1 MFLNDF
7 LQNIHKSPEDD
18 SSVIPKKT
26 AIAKVSGR
34 LRPVFKL
41 LAVEP
46 RVMFDGAVVATAE
59 VAFDL
64 GSLSGFATDARSFES
79 SREATVSKTT
89 LETKVLESESQE
101 SIPPNASMGPHQ
113 LLVVDPGVSNWQ
125 SLIASVSKDVDVLVL
140 DPTRNGLIQIAER
153 ATALGQVNAL
163 HVLSHG
169 EQARLTLAGADIDVT
184 ELIRSQAALQ
194 AIGRAMTA
202 DGDILLYGCDVALGS
217 AGGAFIGLIAQYS
230 QADVAASV
238 NPTGAA
244 ALGGDWVLEAS
255 TGAIEAGVVIAR
267 AQQASFQQ
275 VLAPGSEPVLTIQKG
290 VVSDDITGPSARIF
304 LVDDSNT
311 PTAETLLIGA
321 AGNAGNP
328 IVGIVNA
335 SSGLSLDTDESNVDG
350 SDTVRY
356 AVVVTNTVSLD
367 IYAFDIKLSDALP
380 TGVSLADVSNF
391 KITLGN
397 GTVVY
402 DGLIGTQSNVLRGD
416 DGSVLSD
423 LASTTA
429 AFFNGAQGL
438 EFVDPSGGLGLL
450 TGAGNAGASSG
461 TNVLV
466 VTYDVT
472 LNASSALVTQAGRS
486 LTSSAS
492 LFSYSDVD
500 AAANLLAAPISE
512 EATINIANASIAKV
526 VIGTSEIHTLS
537 TDVAIG
543 ETVTY
548 QVTISI
554 PEGTHMPVVFHD
566 CLDDDQA
573 TGGGPADYLAGMSH
587 VGIDSIVFSSGLVS
601 DKGTDLATL
610 QASGAITFGAV
621 NGFEDRGL
629 TIDFNQL
636 SNSNNSNATAET
648 ITITYRT
655 LVLDRPRNQE
665 GALLLNFA
673 DIKVDGVQ
681 QALDTDGVRVR
692 EPNWMINVTPD
703 NAVHQ
708 AGDIVTFTVTVM
720 GNNITGFTGTLDEM
734 LSGLP
739 VGLTYVPG
747 SFVVDPTSTVVGD
760 LSANAGNMSATISR
774 LAPGDKAVFTFQT
787 VVGAG
792 VSPGQSLSIPAL
804 VRYSSLAFD
813 PDNTGTLSA
822 TLTEIT
828 IGGLQQDSE
837 RTGAQ
842 GVGGALNDY
851 ARTDT
856 GSLLI
861 AAPQVT
867 LTIVQ
872 TSETNTSPDSGNSA
886 SPGLPE
892 NIPVAIGEVV
902 RYRAL
907 VRLPESTS
915 LDAGIRVSLP
925 VGLRFLNDGAI
936 AYALVA
942 DGGLTSSTLGG
953 AMTDGGTPGNP
964 EDIAAIR
971 PTALLPGSAITR
983 VGGGTAFVSGDDV
996 LFLLGDLMNADGDAD
1011 AEWVVLEF
1019 NAVVED
1025 QLSNQ
1030 DALTN
1035 HRGSAPLASATALST
1050 QFDFVT
1056 NASLTA
1062 AVGGTSDI
1070 DTVTVREPAIVDLS
1084 KTVLSTTGNTATF
1097 SIVFSNTGNE
1107 EAYNVRLVDDY
1118 LGAININPSSV
1129 SVTSIT
1135 SAAGY
1140 VVNPTSDAIDVTIA
1154 KLDPGQSVTIIYTV
1168 VITDLSLPVPPQQAQ
1183 IVYEGLSS
1191 AGMTLIPMQGG
1202 APIVGVLS
1210 STPGVIRNGAS
1221 FVADLIGQDNYIDQ
1235 VSAGSGVIAG
1245 RLWDDT
1251 NVVGNANSANGIY
1264 DSGGSPDT
1272 PLANVDVTLEWIGPG
1287 PSPLGFP
1294 IIVQTDAD
1302 GKYCFAGLPPGDY
1315 RVVIPGPTLTTVS
1328 DGVVKERYESDGGI
1342 NQVIALTLP
1351 NGTKLDGN
1359 DFAFVQ
1365 INETPT
1371 VILPSSSITFDE
1383 DQTLCFDGGSGTVG
1397 SLTHAGL
1404 ITVGDP
1410 DSHDPSSQNVIITS
1424 TQGILDI
1431 GVAGVANNATL
1442 NGVLIAGDLSS
1453 TLSLTGTRAD
1463 INALLATLCYKPTA
1477 NYFGPAQISVT
1488 MNDRGNGG
1496 DLPAGN
1502 GIPFEPGADN
1512 LSATEIISLTINN
1525 IADPTEARPD
1535 EQTIVEPNPGP
1546 ALSLTG
1552 NAVRTSPGANPPG
1565 DVADFDIDNDVLTV
1579 VGVAPGN
1586 AADLANTY
1594 LSTGVGTS
1602 IPGLYGS
1609 LVLSPDGSY
1618 SYTPNASAQ
1627 TIPQG
1632 STVDDVFSYT
1642 ISDGGPTPN
1651 RDTTTI
1657 TIHITGTNDGP
1668 IARPDA
1674 NSINANASAPK
1685 TGNAVTGGSSGD
1697 QVDTDVDAGEVL
1709 KVQGVQSGT
1718 VAGPISGGV
1727 ASSIA
1732 GAYGSVRLNADGS
1745 YSYTV
1750 NANDP
1755 AVRALNGT
1763 QTLTDTFSYTVCDS
1777 QLASATTTL
1786 IITINGQNEPPSG
1799 TDKTF
1804 TILEDAPPIRLTAT
1818 DFGFSDPDAGDS
1830 FKAVRIDSL
1839 PIAASGL
1846 LSFNGVAITVGQI
1859 IPVASINQIVFTPA
1873 ANANSALLG
1882 GNPGFNFSVCDVN
1895 GPAFDPA
1902 PNRISFNITPVN
1914 DPPLAPNEVFTVARD
1929 VTLTSPGAKLT
1940 AVQGPTDPDL
1950 PNDTLQIQVQSLPSA
1965 GQGVFYRPGAFGA
1978 VPLSVGD
1985 LLTPAQLQQLCFV
1998 PSPALTGTP
2007 NPDGSIPAG
2016 TLGYKVTDVTG
2027 ATANG
2032 SIAIVVPANLPPIA
2046 PDQVF
2051 IVTQG
2056 VGLTSPQSVLN
2067 NLTDTSGMGTG
2078 VALPSDPDQPTST
2091 LTVTI
2096 TSLPDAATQGTFY
2109 RPVVGG
2115 IPVALAVG
2123 DTLMPAQLQQ
2133 LQFVP
2138 SPNLGGSPN
2147 AQGLLN
2153 AGALTYVASDGRG
2166 GSDPGSIA
2174 INVRPVPPG
2183 QVPSPVPVPPKAE
2196 SVPFVPTGATPSNS
2210 AFVGNAVA
2218 QSGMARQADDLR
2230 VTQLQ
2235 DRSLFDP
2242 FNSLA
2247 VKASDVSDIRIAKA
2261 DVGKAKA
2268 ERPQKEEDDC
2278 EPDKPK
2284 VKMKPKAV
2292 KRALAEEKLGPKT
2305 QNFSEMLTTE
2315 KKRMKIPVK
2324 MKAKPIVQNVC

>member
-1 MFLNDF
+1 MFLNEF
-7 LQNIHKSPEDD
+7 LQNNNKSPEDD
-18 SSVIPKKT
+18 CTVIPKKT
-26 AIAKVSGR
+26 ASAKVSGR
-34 LRPVFKL
+34 LRPEFKL
-41 LAVEP
+41 LAIEP
-46 RVMFDGAVVATAE
+46 RVMFDGAALATAE

-64 GSLSGFATDARSFES
+64 VAPSGSSAEARSFEF
-79 SREATVSKTT
+79 SRDTPTRETG
-89 LETKVLESESQE
+89 LETKILESNSPALVTQGI
-101 SIPPNASMGPHQ
+101 SVGPRQ
-113 LLVVDPGVSNWQ
+113 LLVVDPGVSDWRN
-125 SLIASVSKDVDVLVL
+125 LIASVTADVDVLVL
-140 DPTRNGLIQIAER
+140 DPTRNGLSQIAER
-153 ATALGQVNAL
+153 AQTLGQVSAL

-169 EQARLTLAGADIDVT
+169 EQARLTLAGADIDVA

-202 DGDILLYGCDVALGS
+202 DGDILLYGCDVGLGS
-217 AGGAFIGLIAQYS
+217 AGGAFIGLIAQYT

-238 NPTGAA
+238 NPTGASS
-244 ALGGDWVLEAS
+244 LGGDWTLEAN
-255 TGAIEAGVVIAR
+255 TGAIETGVVIAR
-267 AQQASFQQ
+267 AQQTAFQHL
-275 VLAPGSEPVLTIQKG
+275 LAPGSEPVLTIQKG
-290 VVSDDITGPSARIF
+290 VVADDVAGSSARIF

-321 AGNAGNP
+321 AGNTGNP
-328 IVGIVNA
+328 IVGVITA
-335 SSGLSLDTDESNVDG
+335 TTGLTLDTDESNVDG

-356 AVVVTNTVSLD
+356 AIVVTNTVSLD
-367 IYAFDIKLSDALP
+367 IYAFDIKISDALP
-380 TGVSLADVSNF
+380 SGVSLADVSNF
-391 KITLGN
+391 RVTLGN

-402 DGLIGTQSNVLRGD
+402 DGSIGTQGNVLRGD
-416 DGSVLSD
+416 DGSLLSD
-423 LASTTA
+423 LASTQA

-438 EFVDPSGGLGLL
+438 EFVDAPGGLGLL
-450 TGAGNAGASSG
+450 TGAGNVGASSG
-461 TNVLV
+461 SNVLI

-472 LNASSALVTQAGRS
+472 LNSSSAAVTQAGRS

-500 AAANLLAAPISE
+500 AAPNLLTAGALSE

-526 VIGTSEIHTLS
+526 VIGTSEAHTS
-537 TDVAIG
+537 GTDVAIG
-543 ETVTY
+543 EVVTY
-548 QVTISI
+548 QVTITI
-554 PEGTHMPVVFHD
+554 PEGTHQPVIFHD

-573 TGGGPADYLAGMSH
+573 TGGAPADYLAGMSH
-587 VGIDSIVFSSGLVS
+587 LGIDSIFFSSGLVS
-601 DKGTDLATL
+601 DKGSDLATL
-610 QASGAITFGAV
+610 QSSGAIAFGPV

-629 TIDFNQL
+629 TINFNQL
-636 SNSNNSNATAET
+636 SNTNTNNATAET

-665 GALLLNFA
+665 GKLLLNFA

-681 QALDTDGVRVR
+681 QALDTDGVRVH
-692 EPNWMINVTPD
+692 EPDWMINVTPD

-708 AGDIVTFTVTVM
+708 AGDVVTFTVTVM
-720 GNNITGFTGTLDEM
+720 GNNITGFTGTLDAM
-734 LSGLP
+734 LAGMPAGLS
-739 VGLTYVPG
+739 YVSG
-747 SFVVDPTSTVVGD
+747 SFVVDAASTVVGD
-760 LSANAGNMSATISR
+760 LSANPGDMSATISR
-774 LAPGDKAVFTFQT
+774 LAPGDKAVFTFQAS
-787 VVGAG
+787 VGAG
-792 VSPGQSLSIPAL
+792 VSPGQTLSIPAL
-804 VRYSSLAFD
+804 VRYSSLPLD
-813 PDNTGTLSA
+813 PDNTGTLSS
-822 TLTEIT
+822 TLTEPT
-828 IGGLQQDSE
+828 IGALQQDSE

-851 ARTDT
+851 ARSDT

-872 TSETNTSPDSGNSA
+872 TSEANTSPDSGNSVN
-886 SPGLPE
+886 PGLAE
-892 NIPVAIGEVV
+892 SIPVAIGEVV

-907 VRLPESTS
+907 VRLPQSSS

-925 VGLRFLNDGAI
+925 DGLLFLNDGATT
-936 AYALVA
+936 YALVS
-942 DGGLTSSTLGG
+942 DGGLTSSTLAG
-953 AMTDGGTPGNP
+953 AVPDGGTPTNP
-964 EDIAAIR
+964 QDIAAIR

-983 VGGGTAFVSGDDV
+983 LGGGTSFATGDDV
-996 LFLLGDLMNADGDAD
+996 LFLFGDLINADGDAD
-1011 AEWVVLEF
+1011 AEWVVVEF

-1035 HRGSAPLASATALST
+1035 HRGSAPQASATALAT
-1050 QFDFVT
+1050 QFEFVT
-1056 NASLTA
+1056 DASSA
-1062 AVGGTSDI
+1062 AVVRGSSDI
-1070 DTVTVREPAIVDLS
+1070 DTVTVREPAIIDLS

-1097 SIVFSNTGNE
+1097 SIQFSNTGSE

-1118 LGAININPSSV
+1118 AGAINISPASV
-1129 SVTSIT
+1129 SVLSIT
-1135 SAAGY
+1135 TAAGY
-1140 VVNPTSDAIDVTIA
+1140 VVNPSSDAVDLTIA
-1154 KLDPGQSVTIIYTV
+1154 QLNPGQSVTIVYTV
-1168 VITDLSLPVPPQQAQ
+1168 DITDLSLPVPPRQVQ

-1202 APIVGVLS
+1202 GPISGVLS
-1210 STPGVIRNGAS
+1210 STPGAIRNGAS
-1221 FVADLIGQDNYIDQ
+1221 FVADLIAQDNYIDQ
-1235 VSAGSGVIAG
+1235 VFAGSGVIAG

-1251 NVVGNANSANGIY
+1251 NVVGSANSANGVY
-1264 DSGGSPDT
+1264 EAGAGLDK
-1272 PLANVDVTLEWIGPG
+1272 PLANVNVTLEWVGPG

-1294 IIVQTDAD
+1294 IVVQTDAD

-1315 RVVIPGPTLTTVS
+1315 KVVIPGPTLATAA
-1328 DGVVKERYESDGGI
+1328 DGVVQERYESDGAI
-1342 NQVIALTLP
+1342 NQMIAVSLP
-1351 NGTKLDGN
+1351 NGAKSDGN

-1371 VILPSSSITFDE
+1371 VTVPFSSFTFDE

-1397 SLTHAGL
+1397 SLTHVGF
-1404 ITVGDP
+1404 ITIGDP
-1410 DSHDPSSQNVIITS
+1410 DSQDPTTQNVILTA

-1431 GVAGVANNATL
+1431 GVPGVANTAL
-1442 NGVLIAGDLSS
+1442 NSVTISGDLTTS
-1453 TLSLTGTRAD
+1453 LSLIGTRAD
-1463 INALLATLCYKPTA
+1463 INALLATLCYKPTT

-1488 MNDRGNGG
+1488 INDRGNGG

-1502 GIPFEPGADN
+1502 GIPFEAIADN
-1512 LSATEIISLTINN
+1512 LSATKIISLTINN
-1525 IADPTEARPD
+1525 VADPTEARPD
-1535 EQTIVEPNPGP
+1535 EQTIMEPNPGP
-1546 ALSLTG
+1546 ATALTG
-1552 NAVRTSPGANPPG
+1552 NAVRTNPGANPPG
-1565 DVADFDIDNDVLTV
+1565 DVADFDVDNDVLTV

-1586 AADLANTY
+1586 GADLANTY
-1594 LSTGVGTS
+1594 LNTGVGS
-1602 IPGLYGS
+1602 PIPGLYGS

-1618 SYTPNASAQ
+1618 SYTPNANAQ

-1632 STVDDVFSYT
+1632 VTADDVFSYT

-1668 IARPDA
+1668 VALPDT
-1674 NSINANASAPK
+1674 NSISANASVPK
-1685 TGNAVTGGSSGD
+1685 TGNAVTGGSPGD
-1697 QVDTDVDAGEVL
+1697 QADTDIDSGEIL
-1709 KVQGVQSGT
+1709 KVQGVQAGI
-1718 VAGPISGGV
+1718 VAGPITGGV

-1755 AVRALNGT
+1755 AVMALNGT

-1786 IITINGQNEPPSG
+1786 IITINGQNEPPAG

-1804 TILEDAPPIRLTAT
+1804 TILEDAPPIRLTPS

-1839 PIAASGL
+1839 PVAASGV
-1846 LSFNGVAITVGQI
+1846 LSFNGVAITVGQV
-1859 IPVASINQIVFTPA
+1859 IPFANINQIVFSPA
-1873 ANANSALLG
+1873 ANINSAVLG
-1882 GNPGFNFSVCDVN
+1882 ANPGFDFSVCDVN

-1902 PNRISFNITPVN
+1902 PNRVSFNITPVS

-1929 VTLTSPGAKLT
+1929 VTLTSPGAKLS
-1940 AVQGPTDPDL
+1940 AVQGPSDPDL
-1950 PNDTLQIQVQSLPSA
+1950 PNDTLQIQVLSLPTAS
-1965 GQGVFYRPGAFGA
+1965 QGVFYRPAPGGV
-1978 VPLSVGD
+1978 VPVSIGD

-1998 PSPALTGTP
+1998 PSPLLSSTP
-2007 NPDGSIPAG
+2007 NPDGTIPAG
-2016 TLGYKVTDVTG
+2016 ALGYKVTDVTG
-2027 ATANG
+2027 ASANG
-2032 SIAIVVPANLPPIA
+2032 SIAIIVPANLPPVA

-2051 IVTQG
+2051 IVNQG
-2056 VGLTSPQSVLN
+2056 VGLTSPQSILN
-2067 NLTDTSGMGTG
+2067 NLTDTSGLVPG
-2078 VALPSDPDQPTST
+2078 VALPSDPDQPTNT
-2091 LTVTI
+2091 LAVTI
-2096 TSLPDAATQGTFY
+2096 TSLPDAATQGTFF

-2115 IPVALAVG
+2115 PPVALTVG
-2123 DTLMPAQLQQ
+2123 ESLTPAQLQQ

-2138 SPNLGGSPN
+2138 SPNLGGAPN

-2174 INVRPVPPG
+2174 INVRPVPPALI
-2183 QVPSPVPVPPKAE
+2183 PSPAPTPPKADVLVV
-2196 SVPFVPTGATPSNS
+2196 VPAGVVPATIAFVSNS
-2210 AFVGNAVA
+2210 IAQVGVA
-2218 QSGMARQADDLR
+2218 RHADDMR
-2230 VTQLQ
+2230 ATQVQ

-2242 FNSLA
+2242 FNALA
-2247 VKASDVSDIRIAKA
+2247 VNASDASDIRIAKA

-2292 KRALAEEKLGPKT
+2292 KRVLAEEKLGLKT
-2305 QNFSEMLTTE
+2305 KNFSEMLTTE
-2315 KKRMKIPVK
+2315 KKRMKLPVK
-2324 MKAKPIVQNVC
+2324 IKPKPNVQNVC

>member
-1 MFLNDF
+1 MFLNEF
-7 LQNIHKSPEDD
+7 LQNINKSPEDD
-18 SSVIPKKT
+18 ASVIPNKT
-26 AIAKVSGR
+26 VIAKVSGR
-34 LRPVFKL
+34 LRPGFKL

-46 RVMFDGAVVATAE
+46 RVMFDGAALASAE
-59 VAFDL
+59 LAFDT
-64 GSLSGFATDARSFES
+64 GGHTGFSADTRSFES
-79 SREATVSKTT
+79 SRDATTSKTA
-89 LETKVLESESQE
+89 LETKAAESKAQDSL
-101 SIPPNASMGPHQ
+101 ASSVGIGPRQ
-113 LLVVDPGVSNWQ
+113 LLVVDPGVSDWQ
-125 SLIASVSKDVDVLVL
+125 SLIASVPKDVDILVL
-140 DPTRNGLIQIAER
+140 DPTRNGLSQIAER
-153 ATALGQVNAL
+153 AQSLGQVSAL

-194 AIGRAMTA
+194 TIGRAMTA
-202 DGDILLYGCDVALGS
+202 EGDILLYGCDVALGS
-217 AGGAFIGLIAQYS
+217 AGGAFIGLIAQYT

-244 ALGGDWVLEAS
+244 ALGGDWILEAS
-255 TGAIEAGVVIAR
+255 TGAIEAGIVIAR

-321 AGNAGNP
+321 AGNSGSP

-335 SSGLSLDTDESNVDG
+335 TTGLSLNMDESNVDG

-391 KITLGN
+391 RVTLGD
-397 GTVVY
+397 GTLVY
-402 DGLIGTQSNVLRGD
+402 DGSPGTQNSVLRGD
-416 DGSVLSD
+416 NGSALSD

-438 EFVDPSGGLGLL
+438 EFVDAPGGLGLL

-461 TNVLV
+461 TNVLI

-500 AAANLLAAPISE
+500 TAPNLLAASISE

-526 VIGTSEIHTLS
+526 VIGTSETHTLS

-543 ETVTY
+543 EIVTY

-554 PEGTHMPVVFHD
+554 PEGTHLPVVFHD

-601 DKGTDLATL
+601 DKGSDLATL
-610 QASGAITFGAV
+610 QASGAISFGPV
-621 NGFEDRGL
+621 NGFADRGL

-636 SNSNNSNATAET
+636 SNSNNSNSTAET

-681 QALDTDGVRVR
+681 QALATDGVRVR
-692 EPNWMINVTPD
+692 EPDWMINVTPD

-708 AGDIVTFTVTVM
+708 AGDVVTFTVTVM
-720 GNNITGFTGTLDEM
+720 GSNITGFTGTLDAM

-739 VGLTYVPG
+739 AGLTYVPG
-747 SFVVDPTSTVVGD
+747 SFVVDATSTVVGD

-774 LAPGDKAVFTFQT
+774 LAPGDKAVFTFQA

-792 VSPGQSLSIPAL
+792 VSPGQALSIPAL
-804 VRYSSLAFD
+804 VRYSSLSID
-813 PDNTGTLSA
+813 PDNTGTLST
-822 TLTEIT
+822 TLTETT

-851 ARTDT
+851 ARSDT

-872 TSETNTSPDSGNSA
+872 TSEANTSPDSGNAA
-886 SPGLPE
+886 SPGLAE

-915 LDAGIRVSLP
+915 LDAGIRVTLP
-925 VGLRFLNDGAI
+925 NGLRFLNDGAI

-942 DGGLTSSTLGG
+942 DGGLTSSTLAG
-953 AMTDGGTPGNP
+953 AVADGGTPSNP
-964 EDIAAIR
+964 QDIAAIR
-971 PTALLPGSAITR
+971 PTTLLPGSAIMR
-983 VGGGTAFVSGDDV
+983 VGGGTTFATGDDV
-996 LFLLGDLMNADGDAD
+996 LFLLGNLMNADGDAD
-1011 AEWVVLEF
+1011 AEWVVVEF
-1019 NAVVED
+1019 NAVVEN

-1035 HRGSAPLASATALST
+1035 HRGSASQVSATALST

-1056 NASLTA
+1056 NASLA
-1062 AVGGTSDI
+1062 AVIGGTSDV
-1070 DTVTVREPAIVDLS
+1070 DTVTVREPAIIDLS
-1084 KTVLSTTGNTATF
+1084 KTVLSTTGSTATF
-1097 SIVFSNTGNE
+1097 TILFSNTGNE
-1107 EAYNVRLVDDY
+1107 EAYNVHLVDDY
-1118 LGAININPSSV
+1118 LGAININPASV
-1129 SVTSIT
+1129 SVLSVT

-1140 VVNPTSDAIDVTIA
+1140 VLNPSSDAINLTIA
-1154 KLDPGQSVTIIYTV
+1154 KLDPGQSVTITYTV
-1168 VITDLSLPVPPQQAQ
+1168 DITDLSLPVPPRQAQ

-1191 AGMTLIPMQGG
+1191 SGLSLIPMQGG
-1202 APIVGVLS
+1202 APIVGVPS
-1210 STPGVIRNGAS
+1210 SAPGVIRNGVS

-1235 VSAGSGVIAG
+1235 VAAGSGVIAG

-1251 NVVGNANSANGIY
+1251 NVVGSANSANGVY
-1264 DSGGSPDT
+1264 DSGAGLDK
-1272 PLANVDVTLEWIGPG
+1272 PLANVDVTLQWVGPG
-1287 PSPLGFP
+1287 PAPLGFP

-1315 RVVIPGPTLTTVS
+1315 KVLIPGATLTTVS
-1328 DGVVKERYESDGGI
+1328 DGVVKERYESDAGV
-1342 NQVIALTLP
+1342 NQMIALTLP
-1351 NGTKLDGN
+1351 NGAKLDGN

-1371 VILPSSSITFDE
+1371 VTVPSSSITFDE

-1397 SLTHAGL
+1397 SLTHAGF

-1410 DSHDPSSQNVIITS
+1410 DTQDPSTQNVIVTA

-1431 GVAGVANNATL
+1431 GLAGVANTSL
-1442 NGVLIAGDLSS
+1442 NSVTISGDLTTS
-1453 TLSLTGTRAD
+1453 LSLTGTRGD

-1502 GIPFEPGADN
+1502 GIPFEPAADN
-1512 LSATEIISLTINN
+1512 LSATKIISLTINN
-1525 IADPTEARPD
+1525 VADPTEARPD

-1546 ALSLTG
+1546 ASPLTG

-1565 DVADFDIDNDVLTV
+1565 DVADFDVDNDVLTV

-1594 LSTGVGTS
+1594 LSTGVGAP

-1618 SYTPNASAQ
+1618 SYIPNANAQ

-1632 STVDDVFSYT
+1632 VTADDVFSYT

-1657 TIHITGTNDGP
+1657 TIHITGANDGP
-1668 IARPDA
+1668 VARPDT

-1685 TGNAVTGGSSGD
+1685 TGNTVTGGSPGD
-1697 QVDTDVDAGEVL
+1697 QADTDVDAGEIL
-1709 KVQGVQSGT
+1709 KVQGVLAGI
-1718 VAGPISGGV
+1718 VAGPITGGV

-1755 AVRALNGT
+1755 AVRALNGS

-1786 IITINGQNEPPSG
+1786 IITINGQNEPPTG

-1804 TILEDAPPIRLTAT
+1804 TILEDAPPIRLTT
-1818 DFGFSDPDAGDS
+1818 SDFGFSDPDAGDS

-1839 PIAASGL
+1839 PVAASGV
-1846 LSFNGVAITVGQI
+1846 LSFNGAAISVGQI
-1859 IPVASINQIVFTPA
+1859 IPFANINQIVFSPA
-1873 ANANSALLG
+1873 ANIHSALLG
-1882 GNPGFNFSVCDVN
+1882 ANPGFDFSVCDVN
-1895 GPAFDPA
+1895 GPAFDPV

-1965 GQGVFYRPGAFGA
+1965 SQGVFYRPGAGGA
-1978 VPLSVGD
+1978 VPVSVGD
-1985 LLTPAQLQQLCFV
+1985 LLTPAQLQQLCFL
-1998 PSPALTGTP
+1998 PSALLSGTP
-2007 NPDGSIPAG
+2007 NPDGTLSAG

-2027 ATANG
+2027 ASANG
-2032 SIAIVVPANLPPIA
+2032 SIAIIVPANLPPVA

-2051 IVTQG
+2051 IVSQG
-2056 VGLTSPQSVLN
+2056 VGLSSPQSVLN
-2067 NLTDTSGMGTG
+2067 NLTDTSGAAPG
-2078 VALPSDPDQPTST
+2078 VALPSDPDQATST
-2091 LTVTI
+2091 LALTI
-2096 TSLPDAATQGTFY
+2096 TSLPDTVSQGTFY
-2109 RPVVGG
+2109 RPVAGG
-2115 IPVALAVG
+2115 TPVALVVG
-2123 DTLMPAQLQQ
+2123 DTLTPAQLQQ

-2138 SPNLGGSPN
+2138 SPILGGAPN

-2174 INVRPVPPG
+2174 INVRPLPPALI
-2183 QVPSPVPVPPKAE
+2183 PSPLPVPPKADLVPVVPAGAASP
-2196 SVPFVPTGATPSNS
+2196 SVAFVSNS
-2210 AFVGNAVA
+2210 AA
-2218 QSGMARQADDLR
+2218 QAGVARQDDDVR
-2230 VTQLQ
+2230 ATQHQ

-2242 FNSLA
+2242 FNALA
-2247 VKASDVSDIRIAKA
+2247 VKASDMSDIRIVKA

-2305 QNFSEMLTTE
+2305 KNFSEMLTTE
-2315 KKRMKIPVK
+2315 KKRLKLPVK
-2324 MKAKPIVQNVC
+2324 LKPKPNVQNVC

>member
-1 MFLNDF
+1 MFLNEF
-7 LQNIHKSPEDD
+7 LQNINKSPEDYFP
-18 SSVIPKKT
+18 VIPRT
-26 AIAKVSGR
+26 IVFAKVRGR
-34 LRPVFKL
+34 LRPGYKL

-46 RVMFDGAVVATAE
+46 RVMFDGAAVAMAE
-59 VAFDL
+59 VAFGL
-64 GSLSGFATDARSFES
+64 GALSGFSTEARSFES
-79 SREATVSKTT
+79 GRDSTQSKLGLATKLV
-89 LETKVLESESQE
+89 ENPSQS
-101 SIPPNASMGPHQ
+101 SIANSARLGPRQ
-113 LLVVDPGVSNWQ
+113 LLVVDPGVSDWQ
-125 SLIASVSKDVDVLVL
+125 SLIVGVASDVDVLVL
-140 DPTRNGLIQIAER
+140 DPTRNGLSQIAER
-153 ATALGQVNAL
+153 AQMLGQVSAL

-169 EQARLTLAGADIDVT
+169 EQARLTLAGADIDMT

-194 AIGRAMTA
+194 TIGRTMTA

-217 AGGAFIGLIAQYS
+217 AGGTFIGLIAQYT
-230 QADVAASV
+230 QADVAASI
-238 NPTGAA
+238 NSTGAA
-244 ALGGDWVLEAS
+244 SLGGDWTLEAS
-255 TGAIEAGVVIAR
+255 AGAIETGLVIAR

-275 VLAPGSEPVLTIQKG
+275 ILAPGSEPVLTIQKG
-290 VVSDDITGPSARIF
+290 VVSDDVVGPSARIF

-311 PTAETLLIGA
+311 RTAETLLIGS
-321 AGNAGNP
+321 AGNTGNP
-328 IVGIVNA
+328 IAGIVNA
-335 SSGLSLDTDESNVDG
+335 TTGLSLNTDESNVDG

-367 IYAFDIKLSDALP
+367 IYAFDIKLSDTLP
-380 TGVSLADVSNF
+380 PGVTLADVSNF
-391 KITLGN
+391 RVSLGDGTL
-397 GTVVY
+397 VY
-402 DGLIGTQSNVLRGD
+402 DGLVGTQNNVLRGD

-429 AFFNGAQGL
+429 AFFNSGQGL
-438 EFVDPSGGLGLL
+438 EFVDAPGGLGLL

-461 TNVLV
+461 TNVLI

-472 LNASSALVTQAGRS
+472 LNAGSALVTQAGRS

-500 AAANLLAAPISE
+500 AAPNLLTAPISE
-512 EATINIANASIAKV
+512 EATINIAKASIAKV
-526 VIGTSEIHTLS
+526 VISTSEAHTSS

-543 ETVTY
+543 EIVTY

-573 TGGGPADYLAGMSH
+573 TGGAPADYLAGMSH
-587 VGIDSIVFSSGLVS
+587 VGIDSIVFSAGLNS
-601 DKGTDLATL
+601 DKGTDLVML
-610 QASGAITFGAV
+610 QASGAISFGPV
-621 NGFEDRGL
+621 NGFADRGL

-636 SNSNNSNATAET
+636 TNSNNSNATAET

-665 GALLLNFA
+665 RTLLLNFA

-681 QALDTDGVRVR
+681 QALATDGVRVR
-692 EPNWMINVTPD
+692 EPDWMINVTPD

-708 AGDIVTFTVTVM
+708 AGDVVTFSVTVM
-720 GNNITGFTGTLDEM
+720 GNNITGFTGTLDAM

-739 VGLTYVPG
+739 AGLTYVPG
-747 SFVVDPTSTVVGD
+747 SFVVDAASTVVGD

-774 LAPGDKAVFTFQT
+774 LAPGDKAVFTFQA

-804 VRYSSLAFD
+804 VRYSSLAND

-822 TLTEIT
+822 TLTET
-828 IGGLQQDSE
+828 TTGGLQQDSE

-851 ARTDT
+851 ARADT

-872 TSETNTSPDSGNSA
+872 TSEANTAPDSGNSA
-886 SPGLPE
+886 SPGLAE

-925 VGLRFLNDGAI
+925 NGLRFLNDGTI

-942 DGGLTSSTLGG
+942 DGGLTSSTLAG
-953 AMTDGGTPGNP
+953 AVADGGTPSNP
-964 EDIAAIR
+964 QEIAAIR
-971 PTALLPGSAITR
+971 PATLLPGSAVTR
-983 VGGGTAFVSGDDV
+983 VGGGTSFASGDDV

-1011 AEWVVLEF
+1011 AEWVVVEF

-1035 HRGSAPLASATALST
+1035 HRGSAPPVSASALST

-1062 AVGGTSDI
+1062 AVGGSSDV
-1070 DTVTVREPAIVDLS
+1070 DTVTVREPAIIDLS
-1084 KTVLSTTGNTATF
+1084 KTVLSTTVNTATF
-1097 SIVFSNTGNE
+1097 SISFSNTGSE

-1118 LGAININPSSV
+1118 SGAINITPASVLVSSV
-1129 SVTSIT
+1129 T

-1140 VVNPTSDAIDVTIA
+1140 VLNPSSNAVDLTLA

-1168 VITDLSLPVPPQQAQ
+1168 TITDLSLPVPPRQAQ

-1191 AGMTLIPMQGG
+1191 AGLTLIPMQGG
-1202 APIVGVLS
+1202 APIVGVPS

-1235 VSAGSGVIAG
+1235 VAAGSGVIAG

-1251 NVVGNANSANGIY
+1251 NVVGSANSANGVY
-1264 DSGGSPDT
+1264 DSGAGLDK
-1272 PLANVDVTLEWIGPG
+1272 PLANVNVTLQWVGPG

-1315 RVVIPGPTLTTVS
+1315 KVVIPGATLTTVS
-1328 DGVVKERYESDGGI
+1328 DGVVNERYESDGAI
-1342 NQVIALTLP
+1342 NQMIALTLP
-1351 NGTKLDGN
+1351 NGAKLDGN

-1371 VILPSSSITFDE
+1371 VTVPSSIITFDE

-1397 SLTHAGL
+1397 SLTHAGF

-1410 DSHDPSSQNVIITS
+1410 DSQDPSTQNVIMTA

-1431 GVAGVANNATL
+1431 GVAGVANNASFNNVFVT
-1442 NGVLIAGDLSS
+1442 GDLSS
-1453 TLSLTGTRAD
+1453 ALSLTGTRAD
-1463 INALLATLCYKPTA
+1463 INALLASLCYKPTA

-1496 DLPAGN
+1496 DLLAGN
-1502 GIPFEPGADN
+1502 GLPFEPAADN
-1512 LSATEIISLTINN
+1512 LSANKIISLTINN
-1525 IADPTEARPD
+1525 VADPTEARPD

-1546 ALSLTG
+1546 ASPLTG
-1552 NAVRTSPGANPPG
+1552 NAVRTSPAANPPG
-1565 DVADFDIDNDVLTV
+1565 DVADYDIDNDVLTV
-1579 VGVAPGN
+1579 VGVAPGEG
-1586 AADLANTY
+1586 ADLANTY
-1594 LSTGVGTS
+1594 LNTGVGTP
-1602 IPGLYGS
+1602 ILGQYGS

-1618 SYTPNASAQ
+1618 SYLPNANAQ

-1632 STVDDVFSYT
+1632 VTADDVFSYT
-1642 ISDGGPTPN
+1642 ISDGGSTPN

-1657 TIHITGTNDGP
+1657 TIHITGANDGP
-1668 IARPDA
+1668 VARPDT
-1674 NSINANASAPK
+1674 NSINANAGAPK
-1685 TGNAVTGGSSGD
+1685 TGNAVTGGSPGD
-1697 QVDTDVDAGEVL
+1697 QADTDVDAGEVL
-1709 KVQGVQSGT
+1709 KVQGVQAGV
-1718 VAGPISGGV
+1718 VAGPITGGV
-1727 ASSIA
+1727 ASSIT
-1732 GAYGSVRLNADGS
+1732 GTYGSVRLNSDGS

-1750 NANDP
+1750 NANNP

-1777 QLASATTTL
+1777 QFASATTTL
-1786 IITINGQNEPPSG
+1786 VITINGQNEAPAG

-1804 TILEDAPPIRLTAT
+1804 TILEDAPPIRLSAS

-1839 PIAASGL
+1839 PIASSGV
-1846 LSFNGVAITVGQI
+1846 LSFNGAAISVGQI
-1859 IPVASINQIVFTPA
+1859 ISFANINQIVFTPA
-1873 ANANSALLG
+1873 ANMNSAVLG

-1914 DPPLAPNEVFTVARD
+1914 DPPLAPNEVFTVGRD
-1929 VTLTSPGAKLT
+1929 VTLSSPGAKLS

-1950 PNDTLQIQVQSLPSA
+1950 PNDTLQVQVQSLPSA
-1965 GQGVFYRPGAFGA
+1965 SQGVFYRPGASGA
-1978 VPLSVGD
+1978 VPVIVGD
-1985 LLTPAQLQQLCFV
+1985 LLSPAQLQQLCFV
-1998 PSPALTGTP
+1998 PSALLSGTP
-2007 NPDGSIPAG
+2007 NPDGTLPAG

-2032 SIAIVVPANLPPIA
+2032 SIAI
-2046 PDQVF
+2046 
-2051 IVTQG
+2051 
-2056 VGLTSPQSVLN
+2056 
-2067 NLTDTSGMGTG
+2067 
-2078 VALPSDPDQPTST
+2078 
-2091 LTVTI
+2091 
-2096 TSLPDAATQGTFY
+2096 
-2109 RPVVGG
+2109 
-2115 IPVALAVG
+2115 
-2123 DTLMPAQLQQ
+2123 
-2133 LQFVP
+2133 
-2138 SPNLGGSPN
+2138 
-2147 AQGLLN
+2147 
-2153 AGALTYVASDGRG
+2153 
-2166 GSDPGSIA
+2166 
-2174 INVRPVPPG
+2174 NVRPLPPALI
-2183 QVPSPVPVPPKAE
+2183 PSPLPVPPKVD
-2196 SVPFVPTGATPSNS
+2196 SVPVVPAGAAPSS
-2210 AFVGNAVA
+2210 MAFVSNVAA
-2218 QSGMARQADDLR
+2218 QSGVARQADDLR

-2242 FNSLA
+2242 FNALA
-2247 VKASDVSDIRIAKA
+2247 VKASDMGDIRIAKA

-2284 VKMKPKAV
+2284 VKMKPKGV
-2292 KRALAEEKLGPKT
+2292 KRALAEEKLGPNTK
-2305 QNFSEMLTTE
+2305 NFSEMLTTE
-2315 KKRMKIPVK
+2315 KKRMKLPVK
-2324 MKAKPIVQNVC
+2324 LKPKPNVQSVC